1 MKTILSLLLG
11 LQVAVFSAYAVVPNA
26 QAATPPATAAI
37 STTQQKTLDEIA
49 RVATIMIDGDV
60 CQHIV
65 TARALHYMLHK
76 DPHDPWAAGDN
87 YDVNDTAFIQTKKTL
102 IRLGMIAAFPVDV
115 NLWMPVPTTPDIQLV
130 IRNQHDLS
138 QFWKFGDLEQAMPA
152 AMRQVLTTGNRVT
165 IQEKPGMISVL
176 APVRNSLGQIVGLVE
191 VCSST
196 HPPAQGDF

>member
-1 MKTILSLLLG
+1 MKAIVPLFLG
-11 LQVAVFSAYAVVPNA
+11 LQLAVFSVYAAVPSV
-26 QAATPPATAAI
+26 QAAAPTATAAI
-37 STTQQKTLDEIA
+37 SPARQKTLDEIA

-65 TARALHYMLHK
+65 TARALYHMLHA
-76 DPHDPWAAGDN
+76 DPRDQWQAGDN
-87 YDVNDTAFIQTKKTL
+87 YDVHDAAFIQTKKTL
-102 IRLGMIAAFPVDV
+102 IRLGMIAPFPVDV
-115 NLWMPVPTTPDIQLV
+115 NLWMPVPTTQNIQVV

-152 AMRQVLTTGNRVT
+152 PMRQVLTTGNRVT
-165 IQEKPGMISVL
+165 VQEKPGMISVL